1 MGFLPYRNFVLCP
14 AHARIHVAPSV
25 TVKYATILLEILRVT
40 EPKLR
45 IVTTSRISIGDVGG
59 GSSSVRACIDDAG
72 TLFRFLLLFSAA
84 VRCRCR
90 CRCLLLPVY
99 GLRCQCGML
108 AAAKDAANANVGEPK
123 PCQVYNDEGSHE
135 SDAAHHN
142 ENMSRRESQRV
153 RDERDVERELCVQAT
168 GRRHNAC
175 ERRD

>member
-1 MGFLPYRNFVLCP
+1 
-14 AHARIHVAPSV
+14 
-25 TVKYATILLEILRVT
+25 
-40 EPKLR
+40 
-45 IVTTSRISIGDVGG
+45 
-59 GSSSVRACIDDAG
+59 
-72 TLFRFLLLFSAA
+72 
-84 VRCRCR
+84 
-90 CRCLLLPVY
+90 
-99 GLRCQCGML
+99 ML
-108 AAAKDAANANVGEPK
+108 AAAKDAANANVAEPK